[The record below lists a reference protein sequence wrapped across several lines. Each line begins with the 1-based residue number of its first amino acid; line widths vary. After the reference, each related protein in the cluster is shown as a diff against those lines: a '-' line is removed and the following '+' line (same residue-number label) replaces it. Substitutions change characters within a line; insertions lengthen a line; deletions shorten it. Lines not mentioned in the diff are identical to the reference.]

1 MSLDKNLK
9 KLRKQYKLSQE
20 ELAKELKISR
30 QAISRWE
37 VGKTEPDIKMIQKI
51 AKFYNVSIEELL
63 SDEETSV
70 KKEEK
75 IFPLVEQRR
84 PDLVLMGLFLIVSF
98 LATGIPIIGILINL
112 FALYYEKKKKTNK
125 WHKIILLITI
135 ALLVISIHNTM
146 VDLKFM
152 LQSGSGTFE
161 KMGS

>member
-37 VGKTEPDIKMIQKI
+37 VGKTDIKMIQKI

-146 VDLKFM
+146 VDLNFM

>member
-20 ELAKELKISR
+20 ELAKELNISR

-37 VGKTEPDIKMIQKI
+37 IGKTEPDIKMIQKI

-63 SDEETSV
+63 SDEDTSS
-70 KKEEK
+70 KKEEE
-75 IFPLVEQRR
+75 IFPLIEQRKL
-84 PDLVLMGLFLIVSF
+84 DLVLIGFCFMVSF
-98 LATGIPIIGILINL
+98 LATGIPIIGIMINL
-112 FALYYEKKKKTNK
+112 FTLYYENKKKTNK

-135 ALLVISIHNTM
+135 VLLAISIHNTM
-146 VDLKFM
+146 VDLNFL

-161 KMGS
+161 KMGP

>member
-1 MSLDKNLK
+1 MN
-9 KLRKQYKLSQE
+9 
-20 ELAKELKISR
+20 KE
-30 QAISRWE
+30 
-37 VGKTEPDIKMIQKI
+37 
-51 AKFYNVSIEELL
+51 
-63 SDEETSV
+63 
-70 KKEEK
+70 
-75 IFPLVEQRR
+75 R

-146 VDLKFM
+146 VDLNFM

>member
-20 ELAKELKISR
+20 ELAKELNISR

-37 VGKTEPDIKMIQKI
+37 IGKTEPDIKTIQKI

-63 SDEETSV
+63 SDEDTSS
-70 KKEEK
+70 KKEEE
-75 IFPLVEQRR
+75 IFPLIEQRKL
-84 PDLVLMGLFLIVSF
+84 DLVLIGFCFMVSF
-98 LATGIPIIGILINL
+98 LATGIPIIGIMINL
-112 FALYYEKKKKTNK
+112 FTLYYENKKKTNK

-135 ALLVISIHNTM
+135 VLLAISIHNTM
-146 VDLKFM
+146 VDLNFL

>member
-98 LATGIPIIGILINL
+98 FPIIGILINL

-146 VDLKFM
+146 VDLNFM

>member
-98 LATGIPIIGILINL
+98 LATGIPIIGI
-112 FALYYEKKKKTNK
+112 YYEKKKKTNK

-146 VDLKFM
+146 VDLNFM

>member
-20 ELAKELKISR
+20 ELAKELNISR

-37 VGKTEPDIKMIQKI
+37 IGKTEPDIKTIQKI

-63 SDEETSV
+63 SDEDTSS
-70 KKEEK
+70 KKEE
-75 IFPLVEQRR
+75 IFPLIEQRKL
-84 PDLVLMGLFLIVSF
+84 DLVLIGFCFMVSF
-98 LATGIPIIGILINL
+98 LATGIPIIGIMINL
-112 FALYYEKKKKTNK
+112 FTLYYENKKKTNK

-135 ALLVISIHNTM
+135 VLLAISIHNTM
-146 VDLKFM
+146 VDLNFL

-161 KMGS
+161 KMGP